1 MFTSFSITLNDI
13 DDVHL
18 LFHYIKY
25 DIDDVHLLFH
35 YIKYD
40 IDDVG

>member
-1 MFTSFSITLNDI
+1 MFTLFSITLNDI

-25 DIDDVHLLFH
+25 DIDDVHL
-35 YIKYD
+35 ID
-40 IDDVG
+40 IMFYVMEKG

>member
-1 MFTSFSITLNDI
+1 MIYDY
-13 DDVHL
+13 

-25 DIDDVHLLFH
+25 DIDDVHPLFH

-40 IDDVG
+40 IDDVHPFSIT